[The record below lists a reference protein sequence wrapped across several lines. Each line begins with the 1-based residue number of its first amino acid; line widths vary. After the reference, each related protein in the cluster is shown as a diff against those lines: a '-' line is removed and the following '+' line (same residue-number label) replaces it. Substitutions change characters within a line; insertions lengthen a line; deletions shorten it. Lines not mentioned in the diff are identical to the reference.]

1 MYENDNAQ
9 NGQSYGSGN
18 VGAVGNTGYLQ
29 TEQTGQYVEPERIRR
44 EQIPM
49 QEERTATAG
58 QGTQQSGTWN
68 NTTAQQRFDGQQW
81 KMAPEH
87 TVEPEKKKGHTFR
100 KLMLSLSMGLLFGI
114 FAGVGFLGV
123 TQASNVLQ
131 KNTPEAVTSESI
143 IPHTEVQDEALPST
157 VVKQED
163 GQVIN
168 TTSPTNV
175 TTIVKDVMP
184 AMVSIVNNYTEVT
197 SFWGQR
203 YQEDLSASG
212 SGIIVAKND
221 SELLIVTNQHV
232 VADANELIVTLD
244 DGTEAKAKIKGK
256 DADMDLA
263 VIAVD
268 LGDLSAETLDAIA
281 VAKLGDSDELE
292 LGEQVIAIGNALG
305 YGQSVTVGYISAL
318 DREIELEDGS
328 TKSFIQTD
336 AAINPGNSGGALLN
350 AAGEV
355 IGINSNKI
363 GGSSIEGMG
372 YAIPITAASPII
384 ADLMERQTRNKVADG
399 ETGYI
404 GISYQDVTDDISKM
418 FGMPKGVYVATVY
431 EGTGAEAAGIMKG
444 DEITKFDGE
453 RITSFADLQD
463 VLQYFGAGDTVKV
476 TVMRPSN
483 GEYTEKEVQL
493 TLGTRPNRSR

>member
-444 DEITKFDGE
+444 DVITKFDGE

>member
-58 QGTQQSGTWN
+58 QGTQQSGMWN

-143 IPHTEVQDEALPST
+143 IPRTEVQDEALPST

-168 TTSPTNV
+168 TTSPANV

-221 SELLIVTNQHV
+221 TELLIVTNQHV
-232 VADANELIVTLD
+232 VAGANELVVTLD
-244 DGTEAKAKIKGK
+244 DGTETKAKIKGT

-263 VIAVD
+263 VIAINISD
-268 LGDLSAETLDAIA
+268 LTEETLDAIA
-281 VAKLGDSDELE
+281 VASLGNSDDLE

-318 DREIELEDGS
+318 NREITLDDGS
-328 TKSFIQTD
+328 IRNFIQTD

-355 IGINSNKI
+355 VGINSNKI
-363 GGSSIEGMG
+363 GGSSVEGMG

-384 ADLMERQTRNKVADG
+384 ADLMERQTRDKVADADA
-399 ETGYI
+399 GYM
-404 GISYQDVTDDISKM
+404 GISYQDVTDEIAKM
-418 FGMPKGVYVATVY
+418 YGMPKGVYVVNVQ

-444 DEITKFDGE
+444 DVLTKFDGQ
-453 RITSFADLQD
+453 RIASFEDLQR
-463 VLQYFGAGDTVKV
+463 VLQYFAAGDTAKI
-476 TVMRPSN
+476 TVMRPTN
-483 GEYTEKEVQL
+483 GEYVEQEL
-493 TLGTRPNRSR
+493 EITLGRRPTRSR